1 LFQND
6 AWSMSIMSYFDQ
18 SESYYFA
25 NQNFTNLNV
34 VTPMIADI
42 LAMQN
47 LYGLSTTTRFG
58 DTVYGYHSNAGGE
71 YDATAHSNV
80 ALTIFD
86 SGGNDTLDYSGAGS
100 VQLIN
105 LNPEA
110 FSNVNGYIGNLAIA
124 RGVLIENAIGGAGGD
139 TIIGNSADNVI
150 TGGGGT
156 DTLTGGAGFDTFRD
170 TTAGLS
176 GDTITDFRSGDR
188 IVITDAKLPGFT
200 FNVIG
205 NTVTFTGGSL
215 TLGSLPGNLVAQVAA
230 GGGVELAIERPP
242 TNDFNG
248 DGISDVLWR
257 NDTGTLTDWLG
268 TSNGSFTGNWNNSHD
283 TQTTVW
289 DVVGTGDVNGDGRV
303 DVIWRNS
310 SGTVTD
316 WLGAANGG
324 FVGNFAN
331 ADLNLAT
338 TWTMSGTGDF
348 DGDGR
353 SDILWRNSDGT
364 VTNWLGTSNGSWV
377 GNFANANV
385 SLTTNWSIVG
395 VGDFNGD
402 GHDDV
407 LWRNSSGT
415 ITDWLGADQGSFV
428 GNWTNANLNLSTS
441 WQVVG
446 TGDFNGDGRSDILWR
461 DANGTITDWLG
472 TANGGFVGNF
482 NNAAINLGNNWQV
495 MGVGDYNGDG
505 RDDIAFRDSAG
516 HVTNWLGTSTGGWTD
531 NSPIA
536 GTFIPPEWHA
546 QHNLL

>member
-1 LFQND
+1 
-6 AWSMSIMSYFDQ
+6 MS
-18 SESYYFA
+18 
-25 NQNFTNLNV
+25 T
-34 VTPMIADI
+34 
-42 LAMQN
+42 
-47 LYGLSTTTRFG
+47 
-58 DTVYGYHSNAGGE
+58 
-71 YDATAHSNV
+71 
-80 ALTIFD
+80 
-86 SGGNDTLDYSGAGS
+86 
-100 VQLIN
+100 IN
-105 LNPEA
+105 LTNNDDV
-110 FSNVNGYIGNLAIA
+110 FLDLNNT
-124 RGVLIENAIGGAGGD
+124 GD
-139 TIIGNSADNVI
+139 TINGFDGNDQI
-150 TGGGGT
+150 TGGGGN
-156 DTLTGGAGFDTFRD
+156 DIINGGNGNDFLAGGLGNDILTGGNGVDVFRD
-170 TTAGLS
+170 TAAGLN
-176 GDTITDFRSGDR
+176 GDHITDL
-188 IVITDAKLPGFT
+188 LPGDSIVFT
-200 FNVIG
+200 DLSSGTANFGISGHSITYGNGMSVIVD
-205 NTVTFTGGSL
+205 N
-215 TLGSLPGNLVAQVAA
+215 LGPGRLFFQDIQS
-230 GGGVELAIERPP
+230 GGVQIHLVQPAH
-242 TNDFNG
+242 NDFNG